1 VVNRAICGWPKD
13 AHSPLPLQRKMPDAS
28 EDQAQKLLGAL
39 PPGKQQFAG
48 AHDRKQAA
56 LLLDFVLRFTYLF
69 LSIAFPCMSLS
80 E

>member
-1 VVNRAICGWPKD
+1 
-13 AHSPLPLQRKMPDAS
+13 MPDAS

-56 LLLDFVLRFTYLF
+56 LLLEFVLRFTYLF
-69 LSIAFPCMSLS
+69 LSLPMYVIVRVKSPGKQTQDQPPFINGS
-80 E
+80 

>member
-1 VVNRAICGWPKD
+1 MLVPQEAGGLLVVVWLLLI
-13 AHSPLPLQRKMPDAS
+13 
-28 EDQAQKLLGAL
+28 DQAQKLLGAL